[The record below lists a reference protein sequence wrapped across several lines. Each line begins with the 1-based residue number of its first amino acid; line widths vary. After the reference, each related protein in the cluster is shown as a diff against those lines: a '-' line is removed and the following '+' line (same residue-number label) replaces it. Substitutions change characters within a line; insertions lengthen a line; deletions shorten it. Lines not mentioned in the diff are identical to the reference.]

1 MAERDLTQREV
12 LFSDLPGDR
21 EKVRAILAGW
31 GVEEPAI
38 RRLMRGQRDN
48 QGDAPAASAA
58 STPRS
63 PAPPARFVKSK

>member
-21 EKVRAILAGW
+21 EKVQAILTGW
-31 GVEEPAI
+31 GVEGLAI
-38 RRLMRGQRDN
+38 RRLMRERRDN
-48 QGDAPAASAA
+48 QGDAADASAA

-63 PAPPARFVKSK
+63 PAPPARFVRSK